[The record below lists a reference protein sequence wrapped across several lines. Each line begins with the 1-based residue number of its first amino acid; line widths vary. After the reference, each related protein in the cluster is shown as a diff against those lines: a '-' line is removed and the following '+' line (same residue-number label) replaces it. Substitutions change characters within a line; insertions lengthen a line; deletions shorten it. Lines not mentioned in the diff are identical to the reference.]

1 MFMFPNYIGACP
13 VSILDYLK
21 IEFQLNTRF
30 VENRVMPNQ
39 IFKKKLH
46 GTRVPCNFFFFVCV
60 IAP

>member
-30 VENRVMPNQ
+30 VENRVMPDQ
-39 IFKKKLH
+39 
-46 GTRVPCNFFFFVCV
+46 T
-60 IAP
+60 